1 MSAYTAIYP
10 KDGSGSRTVK
20 LITAV
25 SNIGGDYNIN
35 TGEFI
40 SQHPGIYVF
49 TLHVYKENGVDY
61 AYCYIRKNGSN
72 KIEIHSNPANDN
84 GYYESSNTV
93 KLELTHGDRA
103 DLGSCTSGNDTMYYW
118 TSFSGY
124 LLNG

>member
-10 KDGSGSRTVK
+10 KDGPGSSTVK

-25 SNIGGDYNIN
+25 SNIGGDYNIK
-35 TGEFI
+35 TGQFI
-40 SQHPGIYVF
+40 CQYPGILVF
-49 TLHVYKENGVDY
+49 TLHLYKKYGVDA
-61 AYCYIRKNGSN
+61 AYCYIRKNGSD
-72 KIEIHSNPANDN
+72 KVWAYSDPYKDN

-93 KLELTHGDRA
+93 ILEMTHGDRV

-118 TSFSGY
+118 TSFFGL

>member
-10 KDGSGSRTVK
+10 KDGPGSSTVK

-35 TGEFI
+35 TGQFI
-40 SQHPGIYVF
+40 CQHPGIYIF
-49 TLHVYKENGVDY
+49 TLHLYKEYGVDY
-61 AYCYIRKNGSN
+61 AYCSIRKNGSN
-72 KIEIHSNPANDN
+72 MIHIQSSPAYDN
-84 GYYESSNTV
+84 SYYEGSNTAI
-93 KLELTHGDRA
+93 LELTHGDRV
-103 DLGSCTSGNDTMYYW
+103 DLGGCTSGNDTMYYW

>member
-10 KDGSGSRTVK
+10 QDGPSSGTVK

-35 TGEFI
+35 TGHFI
-40 SQHPGIYVF
+40 CQHPGIYVF
-49 TLHVYKENGVDY
+49 TLHLYKEYGASY
-61 AYCYIRKNGSN
+61 AKCYIRKNGSN
-72 KIEIHSNPANDN
+72 NIRIRSDRANDN

-93 KLELTHGDRA
+93 ILELTYGDIVN
-103 DLGSCTSGNDTMYYW
+103 LGGCTSGNDTMYYW

>member
-10 KDGSGSRTVK
+10 KDGPSSGTVK
-20 LITAV
+20 LITAI

-35 TGEFI
+35 TGQFVC
-40 SQHPGIYVF
+40 QHPGIYVF
-49 TLHVYKENGVDY
+49 TLHVYKEYGVHY
-61 AYCYIRKNGSN
+61 AQCYIRKNGSDRVLAF
-72 KIEIHSNPANDN
+72 SNPNNDN

-93 KLELTHGDRA
+93 ILDLTHGDIVQ
-103 DLGSCTSGNDTMYYW
+103 LGGCTSGNDTMYYW